1 MPDQTQRDPG
11 LQPERTGLAWS
22 RTGLLALLAASLSVR
37 VGFSVTDV
45 ARMLTALLL
54 AGLAVAAV
62 RRDHQRARY
71 VAGEEV
77 VTRTSRMYIFAT
89 SAIVVIASASHAALL
104 VARYLRA
111 PL

>member
-1 MPDQTQRDPG
+1 MEDRAKDPG

-45 ARMLTALLL
+45 AHMLTALLL

-71 VAGEEV
+71 VANDEV
-77 VTRTSRMYIFAT
+77 VTATSRAYILAT
-89 SAIVVIASASHAALL
+89 SAIVVIASISHAALL
-104 VARYLRA
+104 LARYMRV
-111 PL
+111 PH